1 MPDIYQAIAEN
12 DAKIVATQ
20 SKITAIDT
28 ALNNHL
34 SGDKGHVASYKIDD
48 REMVF
53 SVTGFHKELERL
65 NAELVKLK
73 AESSR
78 LAHLKAVYEG
88 SGVSNRVY
96 YRG

>member
-12 DAKIVATQ
+12 DAKIVATE
-20 SKITAIDT
+20 SKITAIEN
-28 ALNNHL
+28 ALNTHL
-34 SGDKGHVASYKIDD
+34 SGDKGHVQSYKIGD

-53 SVTGFHKELERL
+53 NVTGFHKELERL
-65 NAELVKLK
+65 NTELVKFK
-73 AESSR
+73 AESGR

-88 SGVSNRVY
+88 SGSSNRVY